1 MLNKHK
7 KRSEEVGKGEWSEG
21 SEGMMKKKSKS
32 INFNLRINL

>member
-21 SEGMMKKKSKS
+21 SEGMMKKNQNQS
-32 INFNLRINL
+32 ILI